1 MELQEKGEYKKW
13 KVQREVVKE
22 KWKDNKCLLTLDL
35 KSSRS
40 EVKRKHCAA
49 KELWSSAVQKKKNLL
64 TLKSS

>member
-13 KVQREVVKE
+13 KVQREVLKE

-40 EVKRKHCAA
+40 EVKRKHRAA